1 MKDYIIAF
9 FVVLAIS
16 CFLNGGGIPAMQPVG
31 VAGVTD
37 VTGGAQ
43 RQDGLIPEVNYTDGN
58 ANAPQITQI
67 DDSTNRESSHS
78 QNGSNF

>member
-16 CFLNGGGIPAMQPVG
+16 CFLNGGGMPQSLPVG
-31 VAGVTD
+31 IVGVTD
-37 VTGGAQ
+37 VTSGAK
-43 RQDGLIPEVNYTDGN
+43 RADGQIPELNYTDAS
-58 ANAPQITQI
+58 ANATQLTKI
-67 DDSTNRESSHS
+67 DDSDHRESSHS

>member
-1 MKDYIIAF
+1 MKDYIISF

-16 CFLNGGGIPAMQPVG
+16 CFLNGGGIPENMTVG
-31 VAGVTD
+31 IAGTTD

-43 RQDGLIPEVNYTDGN
+43 RPDGQIPEVNLIDGDSK
-58 ANAPQITQI
+58 APQITRV
-67 DDSTNRESSHS
+67 DNSVNRESSHS

>member
-16 CFLNGGGIPAMQPVG
+16 CFLNGGGPPQALPVG
-31 VAGVTD
+31 I
-37 VTGGAQ
+37 TGTIDATSGAK
-43 RQDGLIPEVNYTDGN
+43 RQDGQIPELNYTDAS
-58 ANAPQITQI
+58 ANAQQLTGINDTEH
-67 DDSTNRESSHS
+67 RESSHS